1 MEESSFGNGEKM
13 KNNGKIISK
22 LFRNSVISIIVA
34 AIATM
39 IGIVIDGIVIGRFLG
54 ADCMASYGLVT
65 PVINLATAFSGILAT
80 GAQIICAQHLG
91 AGNKKNARR
100 AFSMCMIITVIVSVL
115 MMAGVLI
122 FREPISVL
130 LGAHG
135 KSAHLLQPTSDYLL
149 GIVFSFPCVLF
160 LFEFNSL
167 MRLDGDAN
175 RVVVAVV
182 VMTVLDIA
190 GDLVNAL
197 VVHGG
202 MLGMGLTTSL
212 SYFAALVIMLLHFTK
227 KDIIFKFSFKGLRL
241 RDLGEIIVTGSSSAV
256 GSASSMLR
264 NAVLNQIMVAS
275 VLSSTA
281 VAALGVVNTVFNFTS
296 STMLG
301 VAMTT
306 AMIAGMILGEQDR
319 VAAESLVKVTIK
331 ATLIVGAVLT
341 TLLLIFADFIAGAFG
356 GADGAQMVALATRG
370 LRIYAL
376 SIFFYG
382 LNVAFIN
389 YTQGMRRMVIS
400 DLFCFLVNFPFI
412 VLPALALFGLLDA
425 EAVWWSFLIGE
436 TINLICIIVCTAVKK
451 RGFPFK
457 AKDYLFLRDDFGVAD
472 EDLLDFSVTEES
484 QVVPASEAVAA
495 FCAEKGA
502 SEKDS
507 MMLSLFVEELSKNII
522 EYGFT
527 DKRSHSIDIRLIK
540 LNDGWTLRV
549 RDNCKKFDPTEWIK
563 LHDESDPTKN
573 LGIRMVCGMAKK
585 VKYLST
591 MDLNNLTITI

>member
-1 MEESSFGNGEKM
+1 M
-13 KNNGKIISK
+13 KNNGQIISR
-22 LFRNSVISIIVA
+22 LFKKSVISIILA

-39 IGIVIDGIVIGRFLG
+39 VGIVIDGIVIGRFLG
-54 ADCMASYGLVT
+54 PDSMAAYGLVT

-80 GAQIICAQHLG
+80 GAQVICAQHLG
-91 AGNKKNARR
+91 AGNVKNARR
-100 AFSMCMIITVIVSVL
+100 TFSMCMLITAIISVVMVAAVI
-115 MMAGVLI
+115 I
-122 FREPISVL
+122 FRNPIAVM

-135 KSAHLLQPTSDYLL
+135 NSANLLPLTSDYLF

-175 RVVVAVV
+175 RVIVAVV

-197 VVHGG
+197 VIHGG
-202 MLGMGLTTSL
+202 MLGMGLTTSF

-241 RDLGEIIVTGSSSAV
+241 KDMAEIFATGSSSAV

-264 NAVLNQIMVAS
+264 NLVLNQIMVAT
-275 VLSSTA
+275 VLSGTA

-319 VAAESLVKVTIK
+319 IAAEALVKVTVK
-331 ATLIVGAVLT
+331 VTLAVGAVLSAI
-341 TLLLIFADFIAGAFG
+341 LLIFADFIAGAFG
-356 GADGAQMVALATRG
+356 GADGAQMVSLAARG

-376 SIFFYG
+376 SIILYG

-389 YTQGMRRMVIS
+389 YTQGMRRMIVS

-412 VLPALALFGLLDA
+412 VLPALALFGVLDA
-425 EAVWWSFLIGE
+425 DAVWWSFIIGE
-436 TINLICIIVCTAVKK
+436 AIKFICVVVYAAVKK
-451 RGFPFK
+451 RGFPYR
-457 AKDYLFLRDDFGVAD
+457 AKDFLFLREPFGVS
-472 EDLLDFSVTEES
+472 EDNLLDFSITEPS
-484 QVVPASEAVAA
+484 QVIPASEAVEA
-495 FCAEKGA
+495 FCSEKGA
-502 SEKDS
+502 AQKES
-507 MMLSLFVEELSKNII
+507 MMLSLFVEELTGNVVQF
-522 EYGFT
+522 GFS
-527 DKRSHSIDIRLIK
+527 DGKCHSIDIRVIK
-540 LNDGWTLRV
+540 QTDGWILRV
-549 RDNCKKFDPTEWIK
+549 RDDCKKFDPTEWIK
-563 LHDESDPTKN
+563 LHNTEDKTRN
-573 LGIRMVCGMAKK
+573 IGIRMVCGMAKN

-591 MDLNNLTITI
+591 LELNNIIITI

>member
-1 MEESSFGNGEKM
+1 M
-13 KNNGKIISK
+13 KNNGKIINK
-22 LFRNSVISIIVA
+22 LFRNSVISIILA

-39 IGIVIDGIVIGRFLG
+39 LGIVIDGIVIGRFLG
-54 ADCMASYGLVT
+54 SDSMAAYGLVT
-65 PVINLATAFSGILAT
+65 PVINLSTAFSGILAT

-91 AGNKKNARR
+91 AGSKSRARR
-100 AFSMCMIITVIVSVL
+100 AFSMCMVITVIVSVL
-115 MMAGVLI
+115 MMAVVLL
-122 FREPISVL
+122 FRGGIAQL

-135 KSAHLLQPTSDYLL
+135 KSAHLLQPTSEYLL

-175 RVVVAVV
+175 RVIVAVI
-182 VMTVLDIA
+182 VMTVLDVA

-202 MLGMGLTTSL
+202 MLGMGLTTSI

-227 KDIIFKFSFKGLRL
+227 KDIIFRFSFKGLRL
-241 RDLGEIIVTGSSSAV
+241 KDLGEIIATGSSSAV

-264 NAVLNQIMVAS
+264 NAVLNQIMVAT

-306 AMIAGMILGEQDR
+306 AMIAGMILGEQDK
-319 VAAESLVKVTIK
+319 VAAEALVKVTIRT
-331 ATLIVGAVLT
+331 TLIVGGLLT
-341 TLLLIFADFIAGAFG
+341 AILLIFADPIAGAFG
-356 GADGAQMVALATRG
+356 GADGAQMVSLATKG

-389 YTQGMRRMVIS
+389 YTQGMRRMVVS

-412 VLPALALFGLLDA
+412 VLPALALFGVLDA
-425 EAVWWSFLIGE
+425 DAVWWSFLIGE
-436 TINLICIIVCTAVKK
+436 TLNLLCIIVYAAVKK
-451 RGFPFK
+451 RGFPFR
-457 AKDYLFLRDDFGVAD
+457 AKDFLFLRDGFGVSD
-472 EDLLDFSVTEES
+472 EDLLDFSVTEAS
-484 QVVPASEAVAA
+484 QVIPASEAVEA
-495 FCAEKGA
+495 FCSGKGA
-502 SEKDS
+502 SSKES
-507 MMLSLFVEELSKNII
+507 MMLALFVEELSNNII
-522 EYGFT
+522 QFGFA
-527 DKRSHSIDIRLIK
+527 DGKSHSIDIRLIK
-540 LNDGWTLRV
+540 LDNGWTLRM

-563 LHDESDPTKN
+563 LHENTDPTQN
-573 LGIRMVCGMAKK
+573 IGIRMVCGMAKD
-585 VKYLST
+585 VQYLST
-591 MDLNNLTITI
+591 LDLNNLTITI

>member
-1 MEESSFGNGEKM
+1 M
-13 KNNGKIISK
+13 KNNGQIISR
-22 LFRNSVISIIVA
+22 LFRKSVISIILA

-39 IGIVIDGIVIGRFLG
+39 VGIVIDGIVIGRFLG
-54 ADCMASYGLVT
+54 PDSMAAYGLVT

-80 GAQIICAQHLG
+80 GAQVICAQHLG
-91 AGNKKNARR
+91 AGNVKKARR
-100 AFSMCMIITVIVSVL
+100 TFSMCMLITVI
-115 MMAGVLI
+115 
-122 FREPISVL
+122 ISVVMVAAVIVFRNDIAVM

-135 KSAHLLQPTSDYLL
+135 NSANLLQLTSDYLL

-175 RVVVAVV
+175 RVIVAVV

-197 VVHGG
+197 VIHGG

-241 RDLGEIIVTGSSSAV
+241 KDMAEIFVTGSSSAV

-264 NAVLNQIMVAS
+264 NLVLNQIMVAT
-275 VLSSTA
+275 VLSGTA

-319 VAAESLVKVTIK
+319 TAAEALIKVTVKV
-331 ATLIVGAVLT
+331 TLIVGAVLSVI
-341 TLLLIFADFIAGAFG
+341 LLIFADFIAGAFG
-356 GADGAQMVALATRG
+356 GADGAQMVSLAARG

-376 SIFFYG
+376 SIILYG

-389 YTQGMRRMVIS
+389 YTQGMRRMIVS

-412 VLPALALFGLLDA
+412 VLPALALFGVLDA
-425 EAVWWSFLIGE
+425 DAVWWSFIIGE
-436 TINLICIIVCTAVKK
+436 AINFICIVVYAAVIK
-451 RGFPFK
+451 RGFPYR
-457 AKDYLFLRDDFGVAD
+457 ARDYLFLREPFGVS
-472 EDLLDFSVTEES
+472 EDNLLDFSITEPS
-484 QVVPASEAVAA
+484 QVIPASEAVEK
-495 FCAEKGA
+495 FCTEKGA
-502 SEKDS
+502 SQKES
-507 MMLSLFVEELSKNII
+507 MMLALFVEELSNNIVQF
-522 EYGFT
+522 GFA
-527 DKRSHSIDIRLIK
+527 DGKRHSVDIRVIK
-540 LNDGWTLRV
+540 QNDGWILRV
-549 RDNCKKFDPTEWIK
+549 RDDCKKFDPTEWVK
-563 LHDESDPTKN
+563 LHNTEDKTRN
-573 LGIRMVCGMAKK
+573 IGIRMVCGMAKD

-591 MDLNNLTITI
+591 LELNNITITI

>member
-1 MEESSFGNGEKM
+1 M
-13 KNNGKIISK
+13 KNNGQIISR
-22 LFRNSVISIIVA
+22 LFRKSVISIILA

-39 IGIVIDGIVIGRFLG
+39 VGIVIDGIVIGRFLG
-54 ADCMASYGLVT
+54 PDSMAAYGLVT

-80 GAQIICAQHLG
+80 GAQVICAQHLG
-91 AGNKKNARR
+91 AGNVKKARR
-100 AFSMCMIITVIVSVL
+100 TFSMCMLITVI
-115 MMAGVLI
+115 
-122 FREPISVL
+122 ISVVMVAAVIVFRNDIAVM

-135 KSAHLLQPTSDYLL
+135 NSANLLQLTSDYLL

-175 RVVVAVV
+175 RVIVAVV

-197 VVHGG
+197 VIHGG
-202 MLGMGLTTSL
+202 MLGMGLTTSF

-227 KDIIFKFSFKGLRL
+227 KDIIFKFSLKGLRL
-241 RDLGEIIVTGSSSAV
+241 KDMAEIFVTGSSSAV

-264 NAVLNQIMVAS
+264 NLVLNQIMVAA
-275 VLSSTA
+275 VLSGTA

-319 VAAESLVKVTIK
+319 TAAEALIKVTVKV
-331 ATLIVGAVLT
+331 TLIVGAVLSVI
-341 TLLLIFADFIAGAFG
+341 LLIFADFIAGAFG
-356 GADGAQMVALATRG
+356 GADGAQMVSLAARG

-376 SIFFYG
+376 SIILYG

-389 YTQGMRRMVIS
+389 YTQGMRRMIVS

-412 VLPALALFGLLDA
+412 VLPALALFGVLDA
-425 EAVWWSFLIGE
+425 DAVWWSFIIGE
-436 TINLICIIVCTAVKK
+436 AINFICIVVYAAVIK
-451 RGFPFK
+451 RGFPYR
-457 AKDYLFLRDDFGVAD
+457 ARDYLFLREPFGVS
-472 EDLLDFSVTEES
+472 EDNLLDFSITEPS
-484 QVVPASEAVAA
+484 QVIPASEAVEK
-495 FCAEKGA
+495 FCTEKGA
-502 SEKDS
+502 SQKES
-507 MMLSLFVEELSKNII
+507 MMLALFVEELSNNIVQF
-522 EYGFT
+522 GFA
-527 DKRSHSIDIRLIK
+527 DGKRHSVDIRVIK
-540 LNDGWTLRV
+540 QNDGWILRV
-549 RDNCKKFDPTEWIK
+549 RDDCKKFDPTEWVK
-563 LHDESDPTKN
+563 LHNTEDKTRN
-573 LGIRMVCGMAKK
+573 IGIRMVCGMAKD

-591 MDLNNLTITI
+591 LELNNITITI